1 MDIKALGQNPVSPV
15 EKRSQAEPKVSQHA
29 SDETLV
35 ASLEPGDGAPR
46 VEPVQRKPRIK
57 VFVDEATKRPGFV
70 VVDDETGET
79 IREVPPEEVLRLAA
93 RLKQMA
99 GFILHEVV

>member
-1 MDIKALGQNPVSPV
+1 MDVNTLGQNPASSV
-15 EKRSQAEPKVSQHA
+15 EKRGHSEPKASQH
-29 SDETLV
+29 S
-35 ASLEPGDGAPR
+35 SDGAASTSLDTGEGTLR

-79 IREVPPEEVLRLAA
+79 IREVPPEEVLKLAA
-93 RLKQMA
+93 KMKKMA
-99 GFILHEVV
+99 GFLLNEVV